1 MKLFNLATDMNRVLE
16 KYGFSETEAR
26 NMTQKWERDLGR
38 GLVNVTN
45 KAVICNKET
54 ETGTCI

>member
-38 GLVNVTN
+38 GLVSTTT
-45 KAVICNKET
+45 ATVICNKET
-54 ETGTCI
+54 GTCI